1 MTRPYLL
8 AMACGMLAATAIV
21 AALCWVIDPLGI
33 YESLRI
39 DGFDALKP
47 ALKTRSRVFKTV
59 KVANGD
65 WEAIIVGTSRAETA
79 FDPHHP
85 FFEGKRCFNAALGGQ
100 NYDESL
106 ALVRAAVRSGKLRSV
121 VAVLDFE
128 VANAHYEGAPDFVP
142 DNYRPWRKASLAMSL
157 DVLGQALRT
166 PLRQDREELLRDQ
179 TLWLPDGRVVFP
191 SPVGGHRA
199 LALVNESEYLGVNY
213 FRGPALQ
220 FALATPSSQP
230 MERVRA
236 LFALAHAHNIG
247 LTLVIAPSHA
257 RQLETIAAAGL
268 WNDFE
273 AWKRMLVVIDAEEA
287 RKAGRSAFAIWD
299 FSGYSEVTTEPSR
312 HWTTAGP
319 CAGTTTPHTP
329 RQPRAIACSTAFP
342 ATRTRPSASC
352 SPRGTSSRISR
363 ESVPP
368 VRVGARAIHSIR
380 PKSSSLRA
388 TPPHSAGVANSNAER
403 RA

>member
-8 AMACGMLAATAIV
+8 AMACGAFAATAIV
-21 AALCWVIDPLGI
+21 AALCWVIDPLAIYDSPRIEGI
-33 YESLRI
+33 
-39 DGFDALKP
+39 DALKP

-59 KVANGD
+59 KVVNGD

-100 NYDESL
+100 SYDESL
-106 ALVRAAVRSGKLRSV
+106 ALVQSAARGGKLRSV

-166 PLRQDREELLRDQ
+166 PLHQDREELLRDQ
-179 TLWLPDGRVVFP
+179 SLWLPDGRSVLP

-199 LALVNESEYLGVNY
+199 LALVSESEYLGVNY

-236 LFALAHAHNIG
+236 LFAFAHAHNIG

-268 WNDFE
+268 WSEFE
-273 AWKRMLVVIDAEEA
+273 AWKRMLVSIDAEEA
-287 RKAGRSAFAIWD
+287 RTAGRPAFAIWD
-299 FSGYSEVTTEPSR
+299 FSGYNEVTTEP
-312 HWTTAGP
+312 
-319 CAGTTTPHTP
+319 
-329 RQPRAIACSTAFP
+329 FP
-342 ATRTRPSASC
+342 ALDDRRAMRWYYDSSHATPAAGNRVLDRLSGKEDPSFGAMLTAANIESHLAETRAARA
-352 SPRGTSSRISR
+352 RWR
-363 ESVPP
+363 ESYP
-368 VRVGARAIHSIR
+368 RDSAEIELLARDAA
-380 PKSSSLRA
+380 SLRR
-388 TPPHSAGVANSNAER
+388 SR
-403 RA
+403 QLQR